1 MLRFA
6 PSTVVVVILA
16 IAHLAFANPPATT
29 VTDQIQVAAYPKEL
43 PARPAPA
50 PSSSSDATTPANS
63 GYGNDIVPFGCCRV
77 ASTMLFPFC
86 VDVPLAALVVAPI
99 RGPSM
104 PASSPWR
111 CR

>member
-6 PSTVVVVILA
+6 LSMVVALVILA
-16 IAHLAFANPPATT
+16 MAHPAFANPPAPT
-29 VTDQIQVAAYPKEL
+29 VTDQVQVAAYAKEL

-50 PSSSSDATTPANS
+50 PSSLSDATTPANS

-86 VDVPLAALVVAPI
+86 VDVPVRRRSV
-99 RGPSM
+99 
-104 PASSPWR
+104 PASAPWR